1 MIIDAREG
9 GAALTCDAK
18 VVRDVSYDSS
28 IGRSGIGD
36 LYLPHD
42 RTMIG
47 AVYAK
52 TQMRK
57 NEPSR

>member
-42 RTMIG
+42 RTM
-47 AVYAK
+47 
-52 TQMRK
+52 
-57 NEPSR
+57 SL